1 MRTTLTPL
9 FWMILASMNRVS
21 IHLLLLKQRRQ
32 LQLNGRDLETPT
44 SIIIPPV
51 DSMLIFYQAMTNI
64 QYIVFLLFILKSC
77 DPVEIIISIAFFL
90 NFAGCLPDFN
100 KNNIFIIHW
109 MGSQQLTVCITLS
122 KTLRIC
128 CKNSFFQIY
137 GKLCGW
143 AVSNPLIINRWYQY
157 HK

>member
-1 MRTTLTPL
+1 
-9 FWMILASMNRVS
+9 MILASMNRVS

-77 DPVEIIISIAFFL
+77 DPVEIKISIAFFL
-90 NFAGCLPDFN
+90 NFAGCFPDFH
-100 KNNIFIIHW
+100 KNSIFIIH
-109 MGSQQLTVCITLS
+109 
-122 KTLRIC
+122 
-128 CKNSFFQIY
+128 
-137 GKLCGW
+137 
-143 AVSNPLIINRWYQY
+143 
-157 HK
+157 